1 MLTMV
6 APTKLVHVHEHM
18 LGRAM
23 QQNEPVNEPHVLAI
37 GRRLGNC
44 RLGHEHVRKF
54 RQPLPAST
62 IARLVR
68 LNVPSSED
76 GPGSWLIPH

>member
-1 MLTMV
+1 MV
-6 APTKLVHVHEHM
+6 APTKLAHVHEHM
-18 LGRAM
+18 LGRAV
-23 QQNEPVNEPHVLAI
+23 QQSGPVNVPHVLAI

-44 RLGHEHVRKF
+44 GLEHAHVRKF

-62 IARLVR
+62 IARHVQS
-68 LNVPSSED
+68 NVPSSED